1 MELRKSIK
9 PEGLDLIEKLIE
21 VRRVNKVVKG
31 GKRMR
36 FRALVVVGD
45 GKGHVG
51 MGMGKA
57 KDVAEAI
64 RKGGVRARK
73 HLLRVPL
80 AGTTIP
86 YETTAKFGAAK
97 VLLKPAA
104 PGTGV
109 IAGGPVRA
117 VLEAVGVKDILTKSL
132 GASNAATQI
141 QATLRAL
148 SQLKDIHSWLAERQT
163 GVAVSG

>member
-1 MELRKSIK
+1 MDLKQSVK
-9 PEGLDLIEKLIE
+9 PEGSELIEKLIE
-21 VRRVNKVVKG
+21 VRRVSKVVKG

-45 GKGHVG
+45 SNGHVG

-64 RKGGVRARK
+64 RKSGVRAKK
-73 HLLRVPL
+73 HLLQVPL

-104 PGTGV
+104 AGTGV

-148 SQLKDIHSWLAERQT
+148 SQLKDPQSWITERQT